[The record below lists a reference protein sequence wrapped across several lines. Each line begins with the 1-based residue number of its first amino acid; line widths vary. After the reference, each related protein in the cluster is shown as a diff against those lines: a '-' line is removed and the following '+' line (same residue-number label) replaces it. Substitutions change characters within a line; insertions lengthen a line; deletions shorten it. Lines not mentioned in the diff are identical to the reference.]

1 MTPDLVREMGAAL
14 AIVDTHYHF
23 QDLSLNYYAWLC
35 DDRPPPVEGDL
46 TPLRRNYLPADYA
59 ADAAGF
65 TITRQVHIQ
74 NGWNPAD
81 PVGETRWLR
90 HLAETAGKPD
100 AIVAFAD
107 LSDPEVERC
116 LEGHTAWSAVKGIRQ
131 ILNWHDEP
139 SLRTASRPDLMKSPE
154 WLRGFKLL
162 HRYNLSFDLQIYWP
176 QMDMALG
183 LARSHPETMIILEHF
198 GMPIDRS
205 PSGIADW
212 ASAMTRLASAPN
224 VTVKLSGFGLG
235 HPRWDLQDTLP
246 LLRRTID
253 IYGPERVM
261 MGTNLPVDSLF
272 AKPKTI
278 FKAIL
283 ATVAGYSETERT
295 AILSANAERIY
306 RL

>member
-1 MTPDLVREMGAAL
+1 MTAEAIRESDRTL
-14 AIVDTHYHF
+14 AIIDAHYHF
-23 QDLSLNYYAWLC
+23 QDFSRNYYAWLC

-46 TPLRRNYLPADYA
+46 TPIRRSYLPPDYA

-65 TITRQVHIQ
+65 TITKQVHVQ
-74 NGWNPAD
+74 NGWDMAD

-90 HLAETAGKPD
+90 QLSETEGKPD
-100 AIVAFAD
+100 AVVAFAD

-116 LEGHTAWSAVKGIRQ
+116 LEGHTDWSAVKGVRQ

-139 SLRTASRPDLMKSPE
+139 ALRTASRPDLMETPD
-154 WLRGFKLL
+154 WLRGFRLL
-162 HRYNLSFDLQIYWP
+162 QHYNLSFDLQIYWP
-176 QMDMALG
+176 QMDMALR
-183 LARSHPETMIILEHF
+183 LARNHPETAIILEHF

-205 PSGIADW
+205 PAGIAQW
-212 ASAMTRLASAPN
+212 SAAITRLASAMN

-235 HPRWDLQDTLP
+235 HPHWSIEDTLP

-253 IYGPERVM
+253 IFGPNRVM

-272 AKPKTI
+272 AKPATI
-278 FKAIL
+278 FNAIL
-283 ATVAGYSETERT
+283 KTVAGYSEAEAT
-295 AILSANAERIY
+295 AMLSENAERIY